1 MAENETQTDEGNG
14 GSIDYDAKQADVD
27 KAKQKARD
35 EDAERLAQESE

>member
-1 MAENETQTDEGNG
+1 MAENDKPAEEGTE

-35 EDAERLAQESE
+35 EDAERLAQEHE